1 MRAYTAGLRF
11 GQELRNFFAFDLTGA
26 FEVVSASFTVD
37 TAFFTSFD
45 ATEIWRMFDVSTDVA
60 SLVAG
65 GEGLT
70 ATFDDLGSGASLG
83 ETTLSSNNETTF
95 VTITLNTNGIAALNA
110 AVGGLF
116 AIGGA
121 VVDFGS
127 ADVQEVFGN
136 SGSEFSTLQLETTGA
151 ADLAD
156 STGTLGV
163 VNFGQTV
170 EGHVGT
176 FLDRDWFAAT
186 LVAGENYRISLDS
199 LVPGSVD
206 PFLILRD
213 AAGVEVARSDD
224 ADFELNSLI
233 AFRAT
238 TTGTHFIDA
247 GLAEFLSLGGYAVTL
262 TDAISAFTDTTTTV
276 AVNQSATNVPLNGV
290 IGGISDVDMY
300 GVEFRRGDTYQIRLT
315 GDGSAGQI
323 TDTIVRLHDNTG
335 ATLATNDDFVD
346 ATIGVRS
353 STLFFTAEETG
364 AFFISA
370 DGFGTGVGGYSLR
383 VFTDLIGHVTNAD
396 SLFGGTGGDVL
407 QGLGGNDTLDGGKG
421 SDTVQGGNNNDS
433 VLGGRANDDLFGNQ
447 GDDTLDGGR
456 NDDRLTG
463 GDGADLLIG
472 GDGRDVFVYLD
483 RKEGSDRISGFT
495 FDIDVIDLSAAGITG
510 LAELTITQQGAD
522 TLIEFGR
529 SSILLEGFGVV
540 LFESDFIFA

>member
-1 MRAYTAGLRF
+1 
-11 GQELRNFFAFDLTGA
+11 
-26 FEVVSASFTVD
+26 
-37 TAFFTSFD
+37 
-45 ATEIWRMFDVSTDVA
+45 
-60 SLVAG
+60 
-65 GEGLT
+65 
-70 ATFDDLGSGASLG
+70 
-83 ETTLSSNNETTF
+83 
-95 VTITLNTNGIAALNA
+95 
-110 AVGGLF
+110 
-116 AIGGA
+116 
-121 VVDFGS
+121 
-127 ADVQEVFGN
+127 
-136 SGSEFSTLQLETTGA
+136 
-151 ADLAD
+151 
-156 STGTLGV
+156 
-163 VNFGQTV
+163 V

-186 LVAGENYRISLDS
+186 LVAGEDYRISLDS

-213 AAGVEVARSDD
+213 AAGVELARNDD
-224 ADFELNSLI
+224 ISFELNSLI

-247 GLAEFLSLGGYAVTL
+247 GLAESLSLGGYAVTL
-262 TDAISAFTDTTTTV
+262 TDAISAFTDTTATV
-276 AVNQSATNVPLNGV
+276 AVNRFAADVPVNGV

-370 DGFGTGVGGYSLR
+370 DGFGTSLGGYSLR

-433 VLGGRANDDLFGNQ
+433 VLGGRGNDDLFGNQ

-472 GDGRDVFVYLD
+472 GDGRDAFVYLD
-483 RKEGSDRISGFT
+483 RREGSDRISGFT
-495 FDIDVIDLSAAGITG
+495 FDVDVIDLSAAGVTG

-529 SSILLEGFGVV
+529 SSILLEGFTFV